1 MTTLVRWK
9 TLLIRISLS
18 LCVVGLFWFKKDIIK
33 LEALLN
39 ASSVIVGLAGTLL
52 GFLITSI
59 SLITALMDKRLIAN
73 MIKTGHYQRLVSDT
87 ILTCMFLL
95 IVIISSL
102 VTILAQGHMI
112 LCIFAVTLLFTSLSV
127 FYLIEAGRR
136 FSIIV
141 LNLR

>member
-9 TLLIRISLS
+9 TLLIRTAISL
-18 LCVVGLFWFKKDIIK
+18 CIVGFFWLKKDAIK
-33 LEALLN
+33 LDALLN
-39 ASSVIVGLAGTLL
+39 TSSVIVGLAGTLL

-59 SLITALMDKRLIAN
+59 SLITALMDRRLVAN

-87 ILTCMFLL
+87 ILTCAFLL
-95 IVIISSL
+95 IVIVSCLITL
-102 VTILAQGHMI
+102 LAQGHI
-112 LCIFAVTLLFTSLSV
+112 VLCIFSFTLLFTSLSI

-136 FSIIV
+136 FSVIV